1 MKVRSL
7 AMATALSCSLLTSCA
22 SIAPKQEAQQVSKPK
37 NIIYMI
43 GDGMGMAHLTA
54 YRHYK
59 NSTASKIGLGDQAV
73 PKTLFDKNF
82 VGVASTLPE
91 DDTLVTD
98 SAAGAT
104 ALSSGEKT
112 YNGAIALDNDKTA
125 TFTLIERAKQLG
137 MLTGTVSTSQIT
149 HATPASFWA
158 HNVSRR
164 NEQQIADAA
173 FDDRMDGKFKTDL
186 LLGGGKAFLIREDR
200 DLTKEFQQA
209 GWQYTGE
216 LTQLEQLTKLP
227 ALGLFADKGL
237 GYAIDNPQLPNRLE
251 VMTEKALQ
259 LLNANN
265 PNGFFV
271 MIEGSQIDWC
281 SHANDI
287 ACAMEEMKDFEQTL
301 AKVLEFAKKDG
312 NTLVVLTADHS
323 TGGLTVG
330 ANKQYKWLPNVVHQV
345 GISAQVLTQ
354 KLLAGADVVSTWQ
367 QFIQFPLTKAQAAE
381 LTALQTKKDG
391 RGLNTAIV
399 KITSDASF
407 TGWTTTGHTG
417 EDVGVIAFGP
427 NAEQFR
433 GAQDNTDLAKKLF
446 NLLD

>member
-1 MKVRSL
+1 MK
-7 AMATALSCSLLTSCA
+7 ALKLVSAAIASCLLLTSCSSETTSKPESKA
-22 SIAPKQEAQQVSKPK
+22 SKPK

-59 NSTASKIGLGDQAV
+59 NSTKEKIGLGDKAV
-73 PKTLFDKNF
+73 PTTLFDDYF

-98 SAAGAT
+98 SAASAT
-104 ALSSGEKT
+104 ALSSGVKT
-112 YNGAIALDNDKTA
+112 YNGAIALDNDKTP
-125 TFTLIERAKQLG
+125 TFTLMEKAKQLG

-158 HNVSRR
+158 HNVSRK
-164 NEQQIADAA
+164 NENEIADAA
-173 FDDRMDGKFKTDL
+173 FDDKMDGKFKTDL

-200 DLTKEFQQA
+200 DLTNEFQQA
-209 GWQYTGE
+209 GWQYSD
-216 LTQLEQLTKLP
+216 QLTELDKLTALP
-227 ALGLFADKGL
+227 ALGLFGDKGMT
-237 GYAIDNPQLPNRLE
+237 YAIDNPELPNRLQA
-251 VMTEKALQ
+251 MTDKALQ
-259 LLNANN
+259 LLDKNN
-265 PNGFFV
+265 SNGFVV

-287 ACAMEEMKDFEQTL
+287 ACAMAEMVDFEKTL
-301 AKVLEFAKKDG
+301 STVLDFAKKDG

-330 ANKQYKWLPNVVHQV
+330 ANKKYLWLPDMVHQV
-345 GISAQVLTQ
+345 NISAEVLAE
-354 KLLAGADVVSTWQ
+354 KYLAGEEVEKTWNQ
-367 QFIQFPLTKAQAAE
+367 YINYPLTTEQATE
-381 LTALQTKKDG
+381 LKEAVKSNDKWFV
-391 RGLNTAIV
+391 ASKIA
-399 KITSDASF
+399 KITSDASY

-427 NAEQFR
+427 QSEQFR
-433 GAQDNTDLAKKLF
+433 GFQDNTDLAKKLF
-446 NLLD
+446 NLLN

>member
-1 MKVRSL
+1 MKLISFASV
-7 AMATALSCSLLTSCA
+7 AALSCLALTSCA
-22 SIAPKQEAQQVSKPK
+22 SMTPKQVETKPK

-59 NSTASKIGLGDQAV
+59 NSDSKHIGLGDKQV
-73 PKTLFDKNF
+73 PKTLFDEHF

-112 YNGAIALDNDKTA
+112 YNGAIALDNDKTP
-125 TFTLIERAKQLG
+125 TFTVIERAKQLG
-137 MLTGTVSTSQIT
+137 MLTATVSTSQIT

-158 HNVSRR
+158 HNASRR
-164 NEQQIADAA
+164 NENEIADAA
-173 FDDRMDGKFKTDL
+173 FDDRQNGQFKTDL
-186 LLGGGKAFLIREDR
+186 LLGGGKKFLIRDDR
-200 DLTKEFQQA
+200 DITKEFQQA
-209 GWQYTGE
+209 GWQYTDQLTE
-216 LTQLEQLTKLP
+216 LDKLTQLP

-237 GYAIDNPQLPNRLE
+237 TYAIDQPELPNRLQ
-251 VMTEKALQ
+251 VMTKKALQ
-259 LLNANN
+259 LLDQNN

-281 SHANDI
+281 SHGNDI

-301 AKVLEFAKKDG
+301 ATVLEFAKKDG

-330 ANKQYKWLPNVVHQV
+330 ANKTYKWLPNLVHQV
-345 GISAQVLTQ
+345 NISGQVLTE
-354 KLLAGADVVSTWQ
+354 KLLAGEPVEATWNKY
-367 QFIQFPLTKAQAAE
+367 IEYPLTPEQVKALTE
-381 LTALQTKKDG
+381 LQQKKDG
-391 RGLNTAIV
+391 KALNTSIV
-399 KITSDASF
+399 NITSDASY

-433 GAQDNTDLAKKLF
+433 GFQDNTDLAKKLF
-446 NLLD
+446 NLLK

>member
-1 MKVRSL
+1 
-7 AMATALSCSLLTSCA
+7 
-22 SIAPKQEAQQVSKPK
+22 
-37 NIIYMI
+37 MI

-59 NSTASKIGLGDQAV
+59 NSSKDVIGLGDKAV
-73 PKTLFDKNF
+73 PTTLFDQHF

-91 DDTLVTD
+91 DDTLITD

-112 YNGAIALDNDKTA
+112 YNGAIALDNDKTP
-125 TFTLIERAKQLG
+125 TFTLMEQAKKLG

-164 NEQQIADAA
+164 NENEIADAA
-173 FDDRMDGKFKTDL
+173 FDDKMDGNFKTDL

-200 DLTKEFQQA
+200 DLTKEFQQS
-209 GWQYTGE
+209 GWQYTD
-216 LTQLEQLTKLP
+216 QLTELNKLTSLP

-237 GYAIDNPQLPNRLE
+237 TYAIDSPELPNRLNA
-251 VMTEKALQ
+251 MTEKALE
-259 LLNANN
+259 LLNKDNKK
-265 PNGFFV
+265 GFFV

-287 ACAMEEMKDFEQTL
+287 ACAMEEMVDFEKTL
-301 AKVLEFAKKDG
+301 ATVLDFAKKDG

-330 ANKQYKWLPNVVHQV
+330 ANKKYLWLPDVVHQV
-345 GISAQVLTQ
+345 KISGQVLTE
-354 KLLAGADVVSTWQ
+354 KLIAGDDIETTWNKY
-367 QFIQFPLTKAQAAE
+367 IDFPLTAEQLAE
-381 LTALQTKKDG
+381 LKVAQDAKDNWALGSKI
-391 RGLNTAIV
+391 A
-399 KITSDASF
+399 KITADASY
-407 TGWTTTGHTG
+407 TGWTTSGHTG

-427 NAEQFR
+427 QSEKFR
-433 GAQDNTDLAKKLF
+433 GFQDNTDLAKKLF
-446 NLLD
+446 NLLK

>member
-1 MKVRSL
+1 MKAISAV
-7 AMATALSCSLLTSCA
+7 TAAVLSCSLLTSCA
-22 SIAPKQEAQQVSKPK
+22 SVPTQQETKPK

-59 NSTASKIGLGDQAV
+59 NSTKQSIGLGAQAV
-73 PKTLFDKNF
+73 PQTLFDQHF
-82 VGVASTLPE
+82 VGVASTLPD

-98 SAAGAT
+98 SAASAT

-112 YNGAIALDNDKTA
+112 YNGAIALDNDKAPTL
-125 TFTLIERAKQLG
+125 TLIEKAKELG

-158 HNVSRR
+158 HNVSRK
-164 NEQQIADAA
+164 NENQIADAA
-173 FDDRMDGKFKTDL
+173 FDDRIEGEFKTDL
-186 LLGGGKAFLIREDR
+186 LLGGGKKFLIREDR
-200 DLTKEFQQA
+200 NISEEFQQS
-209 GWQYTGE
+209 GWQYTDQ
-216 LTQLEQLTKLP
+216 LTQLDKLTTLP

-237 GYAIDNPQLPNRLE
+237 GYAIDNPQLPNRLQ
-251 VMTEKALQ
+251 VMTEKALE
-259 LLNANN
+259 LLDQNN

-271 MIEGSQIDWC
+271 MVEGSQIDWC

-301 AKVLEFAKKDG
+301 ATVLEFAKKDG

-323 TGGLTVG
+323 TGGLTVR
-330 ANKQYKWLPNVVHQV
+330 ANKLYKWLPDLVHQV
-345 GISAQVLTQ
+345 NASAQVLSD
-354 KLLAGADVVSTWQ
+354 KLLKGADVETLWNQ
-367 QFIQFPLTKAQAAE
+367 YIEFPLTKNQVATLTE
-381 LTALQTKKDG
+381 LQKQGDTWALQAG
-391 RGLNTAIV
+391 IV
-399 KITSDASF
+399 KITADKTF

-427 NAEQFR
+427 NSEQFR
-433 GAQDNTDLAKKLF
+433 GFQDNTDLAKKLF
-446 NLLD
+446 NLLQ